1 MFVSKQDRVVNVILY
16 VICQHL
22 SEEYRGINMNYG
34 DIYKIEH
41 KRPEDSH
48 FANNES

>member
-1 MFVSKQDRVVNVILY
+1 MFVSKQDRVVNLIL
-16 VICQHL
+16 QHL
-22 SEEYRGINMNYG
+22 SEEYQRINMNYG
-34 DIYKIEH
+34 DIYKMEH